1 MGKHFAWKVENG
13 NFTFSRKE
21 DEIARERALDGIYV
35 VREGTP
41 DAYQSRV
48 FELLAADEL
57 QHGDD
62 DVHRHPRVSHLP
74 NIVCLSACHNNSLV

>member
-48 FELLAADEL
+48 FELLAADAPTW
-57 QHGDD
+57 
-62 DVHRHPRVSHLP
+62 PRR
-74 NIVCLSACHNNSLV
+74 CAQ